1 MTVETPNHYRGK
13 PISEDAIER
22 AEAEK
27 KGQYAQQKKRS
38 YWISSDEK
46 QLITQT
52 T

>member
-13 PISEDAIER
+13 PIPEDAIER

-27 KGQYAQQKKRS
+27 KGNMLNRKS
-38 YWISSDEK
+38 FVLSSDEK
-46 QLITQT
+46 QLIQT